1 MREVYQEIGTS
12 RIFFISK
19 NNKLKTCAAFL
30 YNTSLSLQQKTKT
43 MSIFSGYKP
52 LHFSAMPKKCPR
64 CGSYTMAEVVYEE
77 HDDPLHFDKG
87 KGFMYVGKIKGMNL
101 PTWCCTD
108 CGQPFYKNQI
118 HTEDIL
124 YIYFSSD
131 EGWTCHRV
139 EMSIAVN
146 FKKKKVDCSIFED
159 MRYRKKNVSWFMA
172 WKLALNAPSLMEYKE
187 LNNSSMCDGMDYGFS
202 CYLGNKENSFSVNE
216 PDIENYPL
224 LWSIS
229 LLCLPFKYRIFRRV
243 LRIVRP
249 YLLKYEK
256 WMEKRYDNE

>member
-1 MREVYQEIGTS
+1 MC
-12 RIFFISK
+12 RIFVQHLSIF
-19 NNKLKTCAAFL
+19 AA
-30 YNTSLSLQQKTKT
+30 KTKT

-52 LHFSAMPKKCPR
+52 LHFAAMPEKCPQ
-64 CGSYTMAEVVYEE
+64 CGSNIIAEIVYED
-77 HDDPLHFDKG
+77 HNDPLQFDKG
-87 KGFMYVGKIKGMNL
+87 KEFLYVGKMKGANL

-118 HTEDIL
+118 NAEDII

-131 EGWTCHRV
+131 EGWSCHRV
-139 EMSIAVN
+139 DMSIAVN

-159 MRYRKKNVSWFMA
+159 RRYRKKNVSWFTA
-172 WKLALNAPSLMEYKE
+172 WKLALKAPSLMEYKVM
-187 LNNSSMCDGMDYGFS
+187 NNSFMCDGADYGFS
-202 CYLGNKENSFSVNE
+202 CYLGNKENSFSVYE

-229 LLCLPFKYRIFRRV
+229 LLSMPFKYRLLRRV

-249 YLLKYEK
+249 YFMKYVK
-256 WMEKRYDNE
+256 WIEKRYDNE